1 MKVEFRASFLKDVH
15 KVKETSVRKQVAA
28 VIAQAE
34 MVKTPQDLGNIK
46 KLKGGEGYHRIRVG
60 NYRLGLIA
68 AEGKLI
74 FVRFLHRK
82 DIYRYFP

>member
-1 MKVEFRASFLKDVH
+1 MKVEFRASFLKDVR
-15 KVKETSVRKQVAA
+15 KVKEASVRKQVAA

-34 MVKTPQDLGNIK
+34 MVKTLQDLGNIK
-46 KLKGGEGYHRIRVG
+46 KLKGGEGYYRIRIG

-68 AEGKLI
+68 TEGKLI

-82 DIYRYFP
+82 EIYRYFP